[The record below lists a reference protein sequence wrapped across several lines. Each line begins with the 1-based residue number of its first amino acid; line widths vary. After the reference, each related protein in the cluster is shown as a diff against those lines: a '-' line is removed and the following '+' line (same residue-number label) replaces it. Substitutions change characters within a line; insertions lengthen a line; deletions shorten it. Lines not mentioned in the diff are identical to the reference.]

1 MTKKDNF
8 EMSSHSYADS
18 NELVDEHMIDEH
30 IIEAIGKCRIVVR
43 DGKIVEVGE
52 GMIQDCPL
60 AKRFAVPVEE
70 IRPDAVAKNIEMR
83 IAAFGMCTPD
93 RDLYSDDAF
102 VGFGATEII
111 SSSLGTEKE
120 SLVDAAV
127 IACDGAGTVVVT
139 DPRMVQGIG
148 GRMSGLVKT
157 VPYASVIERIIAGGG
172 YVLDPDTARMNAAE
186 GAFLAQKIGF
196 TRPAV
201 TVVSMDDVAEIKKIC
216 PDAVIIGVHSTGLS
230 HTETEA
236 LAAEVDLMTACASR
250 IVREICGPKA
260 IMQAGTGIPVFALT
274 KKGKEM
280 LVRRLLD
287 ISRPLV
293 VTGANLPV
301 QDGGPRP
308 LI

>member
-1 MTKKDNF
+1 MTENDNF
-8 EMSSHSYADS
+8 TKNSHNSANS
-18 NELVDEHMIDEH
+18 ETLIDEH
-30 IIEAIGKCRIVVR
+30 IIEAIGRCRVVVR
-43 DGKIVEVGE
+43 DGKVVEVSE
-52 GMIQDCPL
+52 AMIQDCPL

-111 SSSLGTEKE
+111 SSSLGTSKE

-127 IACDGAGTVVVT
+127 IACDGAGTIIVT

-148 GRMSGLVKT
+148 GRMSGLVQT

-172 YVLDPDTARMNAAE
+172 YVLDSDTARMSAAE
-186 GAFLAQKIGF
+186 GTLLAHKLGF
-196 TRPAV
+196 TKPAV
-201 TVVSMDDVAEIKKIC
+201 TVVSKDNVAEIRKIC
-216 PDAVIIGVHSTGLS
+216 QNAVIIGVHSTGLS
-230 HTETEA
+230 HTEAQA

-260 IMQAGTGIPVFALT
+260 LMQAGTGIPVFALT

-280 LVRRLLD
+280 LIRRLLD